1 MAYAQPALPSSQE
14 KGSIRIESSVLRLA
28 KQGDVQATAM
38 MFKQFVPEDE
48 NVYFAEYLGVEGFWG
63 MGTHSFGCLT
73 DRRVASIRVGAFGEV
88 IYQDGY
94 IDYVNSGVVYQPSK
108 FMLYLAIIICTVVA
122 CASAVGIVVGIV
134 ENITQIIVSGIIWFL
149 VSLIALPISVKVF
162 YRLKKCGVVFWIR
175 EGICVYV
182 FTNRGRLVKANRLY
196 RNLTQLRE
204 QRISVAP
211 R

>member
-1 MAYAQPALPSSQE
+1 MAYAPPALPSSQE
-14 KGSIRIESSVLRLA
+14 KGSIRIESSVLRMA
-28 KQGDVQATAM
+28 KQGDVQATAL

-48 NVYFAEYLGVEGFWG
+48 SVYFAEYLGVEGFWG
-63 MGTHSFGCLT
+63 IGTHSFGCLT

-88 IYQDGY
+88 VYQDGY

-108 FMLYLAIIICTVVA
+108 LMLYLAIIICTLVA
-122 CASAVGIVVGIV
+122 LGSAAGIVLGIIQGRA
-134 ENITQIIVSGIIWFL
+134 EIIATCVIWFL
-149 VSLIALPISVKVF
+149 GSLIALPVSVKIF

-175 EGICVYV
+175 EGICVYL

>member
-14 KGSIRIESSVLRLA
+14 KGSIKIESSVLRMA

-48 NVYFAEYLGVEGFWG
+48 GVYFAEYLGVEGFWG

-73 DRRVASIRVGAFGEV
+73 DKRVASIRVGAFGEV
-88 IYQDGY
+88 VYQDGY

-108 FMLYLAIIICTVVA
+108 LMLYVAIIVCTLVA
-122 CASAVGIVVGIV
+122 LASAVGIVVGIV
-134 ENITQIIVSGIIWFL
+134 QGLPVIIANCTLWFL
-149 VSLIALPISVKVF
+149 VSLIALPVSVKVF

-175 EGICVYV
+175 EGICVYL
-182 FTNRGRLVKANRLY
+182 FTNRGWLLKANRLY

-204 QRISVAP
+204 QRITTAP